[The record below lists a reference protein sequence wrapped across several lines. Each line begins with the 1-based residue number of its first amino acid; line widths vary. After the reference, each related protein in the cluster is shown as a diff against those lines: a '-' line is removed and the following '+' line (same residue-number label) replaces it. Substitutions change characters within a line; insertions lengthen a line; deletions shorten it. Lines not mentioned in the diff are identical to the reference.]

1 MINCRY
7 LIFILLVGLSISIL
21 AGQELNQLSIVGKA
35 TRATGEIVPGDKLDA
50 NKNQAALVAFI
61 TDLDVDMDFRPW
73 NGAVGKI
80 TNPAMGRWNVYV
92 SPGER
97 AIDVHAEGF
106 KPLKVVLSSFG
117 INSIKSGEVY
127 HLEITGEKDAEN
139 KAEYIPVTITTE
151 PPDVEVYIKLS
162 SH

>member
-1 MINCRY
+1 VINWMQIKIR
-7 LIFILLVGLSISIL
+7 
-21 AGQELNQLSIVGKA
+21 QLWFS
-35 TRATGEIVPGDKLDA
+35 
-50 NKNQAALVAFI
+50 FI

-106 KPLKVVLSSFG
+106 EPLKVVLASFG
-117 INSIKSGEVY
+117 INSIKSGDVY
-127 HLEITGEKDAEN
+127 HLKITGDMKNAG
-139 KAEYIPVTITTE
+139 
-151 PPDVEVYIKLS
+151 S
-162 SH
+162 SRYD